1 MRQPQSGTLPT
12 SCQGAIL
19 RLGLPCCLPCCQRRS
34 GSFITAFSARTQ
46 KAWVGKGTL
55 SFKWRTS
62 SESNYDKL
70 HFIVDGTEVTN
81 ISGERSWATY
91 TRTFSTDGSHTVEWK
106 YDKDDIVSKG
116 GDCGWID
123 DVVWTPAED

>member
-1 MRQPQSGTLPT
+1 MVRRHGHLRQRTRFGAFGTH
-12 SCQGAIL
+12 
-19 RLGLPCCLPCCQRRS
+19 LGQRTHLAHHD
-34 GSFITAFSARTQ
+34 GTGQ
-46 KAWVGKGTL
+46 GTL

-116 GDCGWID
+116 SDCGWID
-123 DVVWTPAED
+123 DVVWTPTGG

>member
-1 MRQPQSGTLPT
+1 MCRCTPSVSSDSGRT
-12 SCQGAIL
+12 SLTTTVQ
-19 RLGLPCCLPCCQRRS
+19 
-34 GSFITAFSARTQ
+34 
-46 KAWVGKGTL
+46 GKGTL

-116 GDCGWID
+116 SDCGWID

>member
-1 MRQPQSGTLPT
+1 MQ
-12 SCQGAIL
+12 
-19 RLGLPCCLPCCQRRS
+19 
-34 GSFITAFSARTQ
+34 
-46 KAWVGKGTL
+46 GKGTL

-91 TRTFSTDGSHTVEWK
+91 TRTFTTDGSHTVEWK
-106 YDKDDIVSKG
+106 YDKDQVVSTG
-116 GDCGWID
+116 SDCGWID